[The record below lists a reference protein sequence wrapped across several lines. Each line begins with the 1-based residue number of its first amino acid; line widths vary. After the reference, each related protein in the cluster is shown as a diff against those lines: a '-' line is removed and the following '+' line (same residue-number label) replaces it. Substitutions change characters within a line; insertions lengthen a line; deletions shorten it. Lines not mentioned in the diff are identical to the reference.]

1 MMSVHL
7 SIVTY
12 NSPLAELE
20 KVYDS
25 ISLSKLKWTLF
36 IIDNSP
42 TDRLRDFFVNKNNVR
57 YIFNNANIGFGA
69 GHNIAIKESIKMGIQ
84 HHFIVNPDIYF
95 NEDVITPMVNY
106 AEVNSQVGMLMPE
119 VLYPDKTVQYLPKL
133 LPSPINILWR
143 KLKVPKKA
151 FERFIARYELRDV
164 PREMVYTTPILS
176 GCFTLL
182 NIEAIKVIGGYD
194 DKYFMYFE
202 DWDLSRRIAKLFKTV
217 YYPKVS
223 VFHGYDSGANKNLK
237 LFKIYVKSAIY
248 YFNKWG
254 WFFDAERKA
263 INVNTLRSLNI
274 EN

>member
-1 MMSVHL
+1 MSVHL